1 MRKYTLSLTLAVGLA
16 LVGCST
22 LAPLTPTPGTVSPQT
37 QPAFEPGDLVLR
49 LQVGDSRTLQAGGSP
64 VVVYDVSDVAKLVI
78 TPYLKVGDAFVPM
91 STTGKP
97 TTEEAGDRLKIDTTD
112 RHQRYFVF
120 KNLPADQ
127 TYRFRA
133 QAYDAQNTL
142 ISKDADSF
150 SDVTFTRFTY
160 ANTPTLQLKLKDK
173 PFVGTAK
180 ATVRFALDMGDTHHV
195 VVELYKKGTP
205 DVKVGTAVEIAAADF
220 GSGRM
225 LTLGGL
231 APKTTYLLKAEARAQ
246 NETVLTSGSVEWV
259 VDDDQELADQTLTLS
274 FEPQVSTYAG
284 STSGDQD
291 GTLATARFGQL
302 ASMARA
308 QNGDLYVADSAYHR
322 IRRIDTAGN
331 VTTFAGSG
339 AMANVAGN
347 GTAASIMNPMGLA
360 IDSLGNL
367 FVASHGGNAI
377 LKITPNQEVSIFA
390 GSGMPGSAEGQGAA
404 ASFNRPNG
412 LCVDSQDNLYVA
424 DAENHRIRK
433 ITPGGI
439 VSTWAGSTLGFN
451 DGNGTSA
458 QFNYPLGLAIDAAQ
472 NLYVADSSGLRI
484 RTISPTRDV
493 ATLAGTGLSGF
504 QDGPASSATFLAPF
518 ALSVGP
524 DGSVYVSDLL
534 RVRRI
539 KGGQVTTVAGG
550 MMPGSVDGPGAQA
563 QFFLAYGSLFLP
575 DGSLLVA
582 DTSRIRRIVN
592 PQSAAN

>member
-97 TTEEAGDRLKIDTTD
+97 TTEEAGDRLSIDTTD
-112 RHQRYFVF
+112 RHQRTFVF

-180 ATVRFALDMGDTHHV
+180 ATVRFALDMGATHHV

-291 GTLATARFGQL
+291 GTLATALFGQL